1 MATLPLTK
9 RRTCFSK
16 HGQHQQKPF
25 INLNNSWNGGTSNR
39 HSLSSLLK
47 IFSFYPT
54 ENSPYATSYL
64 NSLIMVDP
72 YAMKSQIP
80 ALSDWE
86 EMKEEILTRCFWSH
100 QVSHLVFLNENCTA
114 PPRKCLEICV
124 SHYWHLVGGARN
136 AKHPAVTGPQNEELS
151 PQKAITPSLTINVL
165 NEGPPR

>member
-16 HGQHQQKPF
+16 HGQHQHKPF
-25 INLNNSWNGGTSNR
+25 INLNNSWNWGTSNKHTHLVVSLKAV
-39 HSLSSLLK
+39 HSALLK
-47 IFSFYPT
+47 MCHRPL
-54 ENSPYATSYL
+54 ATRI
-64 NSLIMVDP
+64 LIMVDP

-80 ALSDWE
+80 TLSDWE

-100 QVSHLVFLNENCTA
+100 QVSHLVFLNQNCTA

-136 AKHPAVTGPQNEELS
+136 AKHPAVTGPQNEGLS
-151 PQKAITPSLTINVL
+151 LQKAITPSLTINVL

>member
-1 MATLPLTK
+1 M
-9 RRTCFSK
+9 
-16 HGQHQQKPF
+16 GN
-25 INLNNSWNGGTSNR
+25 INTN
-39 HSLSSLLK
+39 LSSSSTIPEMGEQATNTLIKWSPYKFFILR
-47 IFSFYPT
+47 YW
-54 ENSPYATSYL
+54 NSPYATSYS

-86 EMKEEILTRCFWSH
+86 EMKEEILTRCLWSH
-100 QVSHLVFLNENCTA
+100 QVSHLVFLNQNCTA

-136 AKHPAVTGPQNEELS
+136 AKHPVVTSPQNEGLS
-151 PQKAITPSLTINVL
+151 PQQAITPSLTINVL